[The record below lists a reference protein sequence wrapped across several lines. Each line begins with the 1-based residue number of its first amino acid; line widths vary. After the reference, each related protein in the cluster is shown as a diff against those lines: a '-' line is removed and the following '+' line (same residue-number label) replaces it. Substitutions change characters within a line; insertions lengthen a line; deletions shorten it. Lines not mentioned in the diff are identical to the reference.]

1 MGYQFKRGV
10 QSRMCE
16 IRARCDAY
24 KTALDT
30 YDDLK
35 IIGARDNVEQEMWF
49 DLLYLLGRIDILTDE
64 RDIWKRKFE
73 LCYAQ
78 MEEEASDFRCMI
90 EELTRKLAEAKRE
103 G

>member
-1 MGYQFKRGV
+1 
-10 QSRMCE
+10 MCE